1 MVQVVWVDNKQFATD
16 NRLLRVSILVPQ
28 IFTVFGPGE
37 VCLELPQAGVI
48 RDVFSLSR
56 VVYLLPLQD
65 VLNVGVS
72 QDLQIVFLRLATV
85 EVKFSVHEHEPRV
98 FLQLRYVINVI
109 SHSDFR
115 AIQINQIE
123 QL

>member
-28 IFTVFGPGE
+28 IFTVFGPGK

-48 RDVFSLSR
+48 RDVLSLSR
-56 VVYLLPLQD
+56 VVYLLPLQY
-65 VLNVGVS
+65 VVNVGVP
-72 QDLQIVFLRLATV
+72 QDLQIVFLGLAAV

-98 FLQLRYVINVI
+98 FLQVRYVINVI

>member
-37 VCLELPQAGVI
+37 MCLELSQAGVI

-65 VLNVGVS
+65 VLNVGVP
-72 QDLQIVFLRLATV
+72 QDLQIVFLGLAAV
-85 EVKFSVHEHEPRV
+85 EVKFSVHKHEPRV
-98 FLQLRYVINVI
+98 FLQVRYVINII

>member
-65 VLNVGVS
+65 VLNVGV
-72 QDLQIVFLRLATV
+72 
-85 EVKFSVHEHEPRV
+85 P
-98 FLQLRYVINVI
+98 
-109 SHSDFR
+109 
-115 AIQINQIE
+115 
-123 QL
+123 